1 MEDEGKGVA
10 SNFIWALAMVVIV
23 GMIAGALY
31 YGGMFN
37 GGSKKQEIDV
47 EVKVP
52 ESAVKYIF

>member
-31 YGGMFN
+31 YGGVFK
-37 GGSKKQEIDV
+37 GGPSKQEIDV

-52 ESAVKYIF
+52 GVTR